1 MREIANGQGDGY
13 NTGFLLDYLHFKEN
27 RKQGET
33 QNKVYILNQEIN
45 KNIQQISLLK
55 ISREMQEL

>member
-13 NTGFLLDYLHFKEN
+13 NTGFLLHYLHFKEN

-45 KNIQQISLLK
+45 RNIQQIS
-55 ISREMQEL
+55 